1 MRTSRAVRR
10 VDPIPA
16 VLDATIRARLRE
28 RHTQESALAC
38 FDSDGIR
45 FAGGVG
51 AADVAQ
57 G

>member
-10 VDPIPA
+10 VDPVPA

-28 RHTQESALAC
+28 RHTQWLASAW

-51 AADVAQ
+51 AADVA
-57 G
+57 